1 MADKFIKR
9 KIGDEDILREVE
21 FFDERKRKPQEFRMK
36 EEQEFRKRRNETTSE
51 EAIATLNFAIRKALS
66 EGGTDTARALNR
78 IKEESIA
85 RAEEVEFFDERDEFF
100 DERKPKFRPKRKL
113 R

>member
-36 EEQEFRKRRNETTSE
+36 EEQEFRKRKNETTSE

-78 IKEESIA
+78 IKEESIS

>member
-85 RAEEVEFFDERDEFF
+85 RADERDEFF
-100 DERKPKFRPKRKL
+100 DERKPKFRPKRRL